1 MSSET
6 RIKAGVAIRV
16 DGLGKVFELGQRQEK
31 YSTLRDTLMEILTA
45 PVKRLLAGRR
55 QRQEGDHTIWALR
68 DVSFEVAEGEVI
80 GLIGRNGAG
89 KSTLLKILSRITP
102 PTIGRAEIH
111 GRVGSL
117 LEVGTGFHPELT
129 GRENVY
135 LNGAILGM
143 KKAEIEQKFDEIVAF
158 AEVEQFIDT
167 PVKHY
172 STGMYVRLA
181 FAVAAHLDTE
191 ILLVD
196 EVLAVGDAAFQQK
209 CLGKMGEVAGR
220 GRTVLFVSHNM
231 AAIAGLCNRAIWID
245 RGSIKADGGVEEV
258 TREYL
263 NALSEGA
270 FRCVSKDKTLT
281 VTSVVL
287 RDGSGTPTNH
297 FAPGD
302 ELVVDLAYEATRRI
316 ESPAFHVLVQS
327 VHGPTFSANML
338 LDGSQPPFIEG
349 IGRVQCRFKS
359 LSLLPQSYTVRM
371 GVRAR
376 NRDHIIDVQEVG
388 AFTVA
393 GDIKVFGY
401 QGAWHS
407 LAVKSVPLVAPYDW
421 VLPDGSVA
429 GFGLEAADEAR
440 AHGGGVT
447 RS

>member
-1 MSSET
+1 M
-6 RIKAGVAIRV
+6 
-16 DGLGKVFELGQRQEK
+16 FELGRRQEK
-31 YSTLRDTLMEILTA
+31 YSTLRDTLMEIVSA
-45 PVKRLLAGRR
+45 PWKRLMGRGRR
-55 QRQEGDHTIWALR
+55 RSRDGDNTIWALK
-68 DVSFEVAEGEVI
+68 DVAFQVREGEVI

-102 PTIGRAEIH
+102 PTVGRAEIH

-117 LEVGTGFHPELT
+117 LEVGTGFHQELT
-129 GRENVY
+129 GRENVF

-143 KKAEIEQKFDEIVAF
+143 KKAEIDQKFDEIVAF
-158 AEVEQFIDT
+158 AELEQFIDT

-172 STGMYVRLA
+172 STGMYMRLA
-181 FAVAAHLDTE
+181 FAVAAHMDTE

-196 EVLAVGDAAFQQK
+196 EVLAVGDASFQQK

-245 RGSIKADGGVEEV
+245 HGTIKADGGVEEV

-263 NALSEGA
+263 NALSEGS
-270 FRCVSKDKTLT
+270 FRCVSKDNTLT

-287 RDGSGTPTNH
+287 RDAAGIPTNH

-302 ELVVDLAYEATRRI
+302 ELIVDIQYEATRRL

-327 VHGPTFSANML
+327 VHGPSFSANML

-349 IGRVQCRFKS
+349 VGRVQCRFRS

-393 GDIKVFGY
+393 GDIKAFGY
-401 QGAWHS
+401 LGAWHS

-421 VLPDGSVA
+421 ILPDGSVY
-429 GFGLEAADEAR
+429 GFGLQRDHALAAFPPSGQAVREGER
-440 AHGGGVT
+440 
-447 RS
+447 